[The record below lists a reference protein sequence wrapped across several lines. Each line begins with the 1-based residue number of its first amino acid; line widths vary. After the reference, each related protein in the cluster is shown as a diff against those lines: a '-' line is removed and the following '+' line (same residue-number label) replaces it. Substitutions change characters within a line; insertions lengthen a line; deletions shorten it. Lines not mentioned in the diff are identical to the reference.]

1 MLSWNFVEV
10 VFGHQMDQQ
19 IQRSPSIFTYLLFH
33 DLWLFSYISWP
44 LVVLSMI
51 AYHNFCVHGHN
62 FCTCKIFQFV
72 SMDNIKERDRSLNWC
87 GVSYDEIKSFM
98 WGIHL
103 LTLGWESWQLKD
115 TAERIKAVDAVTAI
129 VEEMMKQGLRS
140 TGSLQSN
147 AVRVHY
153 FVWSFCALGTNSR
166 LPICY
171 SACKDIYLG
180 INMSMRPLGT
190 PWNKFTSSE

>member
-1 MLSWNFVEV
+1 MT
-10 VFGHQMDQQ
+10 FGC
-19 IQRSPSIFTYLLFH
+19 F
-33 DLWLFSYISWP
+33 
-44 LVVLSMI
+44 
-51 AYHNFCVHGHN
+51 VHGHN
-62 FCTCKIFQFV
+62 FCTCKIFQIV
-72 SMDNIKERDRSLNWC
+72 SMNNIKERDRSLNWC
-87 GVSYDEIKSFM
+87 GVMFYNEIKSFR

-115 TAERIKAVDAVTAI
+115 TAERIKAVDAATAI
-129 VEEMMKQGLRS
+129 VEEMMKQGLPS

-147 AVRVHY
+147 AVRVHC

-180 INMSMRPLGT
+180 INMSVRCLCS
-190 PWNKFTSSE
+190 PWNKITSSE